1 MANIKW
7 KERFAQVYE
16 DSGVKDKYNEFKG
29 YMSNVAEKLNMP
41 SFDEVRGKV
50 STYADSFTDKV
61 KEGYVNAKTGFTNL
75 KGDFAD
81 DGKLNYSNMD
91 LESMKTNKSNN
102 VQSVEKPYGG
112 LRNVFSKFG
121 LASPLDELS
130 KDISEDKALIE
141 ADKVHRMDPRDDI
154 NNEKFA
160 ILTSYA
166 HTNPDEFKQ
175 IFEQNPDFFDEV
187 KLHPEAVSLAEHD
200 SALEPMVNA
209 WKEHEARTS
218 YNVVGAGNSPISQG
232 HKTWAEANAWRQAN
246 SPASDIV
253 TEKQNIVMSEM
264 ESTMESTKT
273 NSNPDNIVEQQKEAE
288 SQKVSGKDSKE
299 SSFFDSF
306 KDKVNSVS
314 EQFKSRFSFDE
325 KQSTNERGNE
335 SFFSDIF
342 DKFKSN
348 ESEVQNDGM

>member
-29 YMSNVAEKLNMP
+29 YMSNVAEKLNIP
-41 SFDEVRGKV
+41 SFDEVKGKV

-81 DGKLNYSNMD
+81 DGKLNYSNM
-91 LESMKTNKSNN
+91 
-102 VQSVEKPYGG
+102 VQ
-112 LRNVFSKFG
+112 
-121 LASPLDELS
+121 
-130 KDISEDKALIE
+130 
-141 ADKVHRMDPRDDI
+141 
-154 NNEKFA
+154 NE
-160 ILTSYA
+160 
-166 HTNPDEFKQ
+166 
-175 IFEQNPDFFDEV
+175 V
-187 KLHPEAVSLAEHD
+187 D
-200 SALEPMVNA
+200 S
-209 WKEHEARTS
+209 S
-218 YNVVGAGNSPISQG
+218 G
-232 HKTWAEANAWRQAN
+232 
-246 SPASDIV
+246 
-253 TEKQNIVMSEM
+253 
-264 ESTMESTKT
+264 
-273 NSNPDNIVEQQKEAE
+273 NIVEQQKEAE

-299 SSFFDSF
+299 SSFFDSL

-314 EQFKSRFSFDE
+314 EQFKSRFSSDE

>member
-29 YMSNVAEKLNMP
+29 YMSNVAEKLNIP
-41 SFDEVRGKV
+41 SFDEVKGKV

-61 KEGYVNAKTGFTNL
+61 KDSYADMKTGFTNL
-75 KGDFAD
+75 KGDFED

-91 LESMKTNKSNN
+91 LES
-102 VQSVEKPYGG
+102 
-112 LRNVFSKFG
+112 
-121 LASPLDELS
+121 D
-130 KDISEDKALIE
+130 
-141 ADKVHRMDPRDDI
+141 
-154 NNEKFA
+154 
-160 ILTSYA
+160 
-166 HTNPDEFKQ
+166 
-175 IFEQNPDFFDEV
+175 
-187 KLHPEAVSLAEHD
+187 
-200 SALEPMVNA
+200 
-209 WKEHEARTS
+209 
-218 YNVVGAGNSPISQG
+218 VV
-232 HKTWAEANAWRQAN
+232 
-246 SPASDIV
+246 
-253 TEKQNIVMSEM
+253 
-264 ESTMESTKT
+264 
-273 NSNPDNIVEQQKEAE
+273 VEQQKDAE

-299 SSFFDSF
+299 SSFFDSL

-314 EQFKSRFSFDE
+314 EQFKSRFSSDE

>member
-16 DSGVKDKYNEFKG
+16 DSGVKDKYNKFKG
-29 YMSNVAEKLNMP
+29 YMSNVAEKLNIP
-41 SFDEVRGKV
+41 SFDEVKGKV

-81 DGKLNYSNMD
+81 DGKLNYSNM
-91 LESMKTNKSNN
+91 
-102 VQSVEKPYGG
+102 VQNEVD
-112 LRNVFSKFG
+112 SKENIN
-121 LASPLDELS
+121 ALDSDPRQWVTQEAMIYIV
-130 KDISEDKALIE
+130 KEAKENPDNFKQKCEQMFDKA
-141 ADKVHRMDPRDDI
+141 
-154 NNEKFA
+154 
-160 ILTSYA
+160 
-166 HTNPDEFKQ
+166 
-175 IFEQNPDFFDEV
+175 
-187 KLHPEAVSLAEHD
+187 KLHPESVNVIKSMIEDDGATY
-200 SALEPMVNA
+200 LEPMLTA
-209 WKEHEARTS
+209 WDEHEASTI
-218 YNVVGAGNSPISQG
+218 YNVVGAGNSPISRG
-232 HKTWAEANAWRQAN
+232 HKTWAEADAWRQAN
-246 SPASDIV
+246 SPASNV
-253 TEKQNIVMSEM
+253 VMEKQNTVMSEM
-264 ESTMESTKT
+264 ESMKT
-273 NSNPDNIVEQQKEAE
+273 NSHSGNIVEQQKEAE

-299 SSFFDSF
+299 SSFFDSL

-314 EQFKSRFSFDE
+314 EQFKSRFSSDE

>member
-61 KEGYVNAKTGFTNL
+61 KEGYVNAKTGFNNL

-91 LESMKTNKSNN
+91 LESDGVVDSN
-102 VQSVEKPYGG
+102 V
-112 LRNVFSKFG
+112 
-121 LASPLDELS
+121 
-130 KDISEDKALIE
+130 
-141 ADKVHRMDPRDDI
+141 
-154 NNEKFA
+154 
-160 ILTSYA
+160 T
-166 HTNPDEFKQ
+166 
-175 IFEQNPDFFDEV
+175 
-187 KLHPEAVSLAEHD
+187 
-200 SALEPMVNA
+200 
-209 WKEHEARTS
+209 
-218 YNVVGAGNSPISQG
+218 YNVVGAGNSPVSQG
-232 HKTWAEANAWRQAN
+232 HKTWDEANAWRQAN
-246 SPASDIV
+246 LPSG
-253 TEKQNIVMSEM
+253 
-264 ESTMESTKT
+264 
-273 NSNPDNIVEQQKEAE
+273 NIVEQQKEAE

-314 EQFKSRFSFDE
+314 EQFKSRFALDE

-348 ESEVQNDGM
+348 ESEVQNDDM